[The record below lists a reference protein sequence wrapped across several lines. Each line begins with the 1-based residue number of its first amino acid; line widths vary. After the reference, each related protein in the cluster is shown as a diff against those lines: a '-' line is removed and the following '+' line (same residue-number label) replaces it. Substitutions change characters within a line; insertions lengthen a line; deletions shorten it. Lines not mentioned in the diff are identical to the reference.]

1 MLNSSESSRQA
12 WSLFSV
18 LDEDSK
24 TPPSAGYTAATLLT
38 KMELLLMKFCPAGC
52 SASLGGGVLLI

>member
-12 WSLFSV
+12 WSLVSV

-24 TPPSAGYTAATLLT
+24 TPPSARIYNSNLSYEAGAASD
-38 KMELLLMKFCPAGC
+38 E
-52 SASLGGGVLLI
+52 VLPSWMQC